1 MIFDL
6 LIIIFILTKNSY
18 RVRMIT
24 KLSNY
29 KICKLLEWKRRDF
42 MADYEQTH
50 ENIINSA
57 KKCFL
62 EKGFERS
69 NLREICKRAGV
80 TTGAFYRHF
89 SDKESIFECIVEPAV
104 EEFQAL
110 YKEMQEEYYELL
122 DDDDLKKVWDLQDDS
137 LEPFIDAIYNN
148 YDAFRLLLMGA
159 DGTSHSQFLHQC
171 AEWETRATMKYVRE
185 MRRRGFNVPDVSAE
199 EFHMLIQA
207 YFASIFEVVMHDYS
221 KEKAIKYSRTLVRFF
236 KPGWRTLLEF

>member
-1 MIFDL
+1 
-6 LIIIFILTKNSY
+6 
-18 RVRMIT
+18 
-24 KLSNY
+24 
-29 KICKLLEWKRRDF
+29 

-69 NLREICKRAGV
+69 NLREICKGAGV

-104 EEFQAL
+104 EEFRAL
-110 YKEMQEEYYELL
+110 YKEMQEDYYELL
-122 DDDDLKKVWDLQDDS
+122 DDEDLKSVWDLQDDS
-137 LEPFIDAIYNN
+137 LVPFIDAIYDN
-148 YDAFRLLLMGA
+148 YDAFKLLLIGA

-171 AEWETRATMKYVRE
+171 AECETKATMRYIKE
-185 MRRRGFNVPDVSAE
+185 MQKRGFKVAQISSE
-199 EFHMLIQA
+199 ELHMLIQA

-221 KEKAIKYSRTLVRFF
+221 KAKAIKYSKTLVKFF